1 MARPRRAVGSA
12 APVGLQSP
20 QTAFLRMLPPP
31 RPADEG
37 ARLAT
42 LHALRILD
50 TGPDDRFDT
59 LTRLAARLFD
69 VPMALV
75 SLIDAQR
82 QWFKSCVGLPV
93 RETSREVSFCG
104 HAILGDEP
112 FVVEDAL
119 ADPRFAD
126 NPLVAGEPHIRF
138 YAGCPIAAAD
148 GHRLGTLCVIDRR
161 PRGFPESDRALLADL
176 AHLAELE
183 LRSLA
188 LAVERDRTEAT
199 LRTSEARLREQ
210 EACLRD
216 AARQKDEFLAT
227 LAHELR
233 NPLAPIRAA
242 AHVIRLRQP
251 SDAMVLRARDTIE
264 RQTTHLAH
272 MVDDLLDVARIT
284 QGRMALQRRPES
296 VLTLVADAIDA
307 ARPAIDAAG
316 HALTVNLPPESMQVH
331 ADATRVAQAL
341 QNLLNNAVKY
351 TPDGGRIDV
360 TVRRDAAEVC
370 IAVQDNGVGIP
381 AADRERIFGL
391 FIQDP
396 DSRQRRQGGLGIGL
410 ALARRV
416 IELHG
421 GRVTADSP
429 GPGQGSTFTLALPLL
444 EAAEH
449 EEPPGAVPA
458 GGRRRRRILVVDD
471 SPDGLESTRLVLEL
485 EGHEVHVAA
494 TGREAIEAALGQRFE
509 LVLLDIGLPDMD
521 GYRVARELQA
531 RCGADVP
538 VLAAMTGWGQ
548 PSDRQRARDAGFA
561 HHFTKP
567 VDPYALED
575 FVERLEAHD
584 LPGHGAWP
592 SDA

>member
-1 MARPRRAVGSA
+1 M
-12 APVGLQSP
+12 
-20 QTAFLRMLPPP
+20 
-31 RPADEG
+31 
-37 ARLAT
+37 
-42 LHALRILD
+42 
-50 TGPDDRFDT
+50 
-59 LTRLAARLFD
+59 
-69 VPMALV
+69 
-75 SLIDAQR
+75 
-82 QWFKSCVGLPV
+82 
-93 RETSREVSFCG
+93 
-104 HAILGDEP
+104 
-112 FVVEDAL
+112 
-119 ADPRFAD
+119 
-126 NPLVAGEPHIRF
+126 
-138 YAGCPIAAAD
+138 
-148 GHRLGTLCVIDRR
+148 
-161 PRGFPESDRALLADL
+161 
-176 AHLAELE
+176 
-183 LRSLA
+183 
-188 LAVERDRTEAT
+188 
-199 LRTSEARLREQ
+199 
-210 EACLRD
+210 
-216 AARQKDEFLAT
+216 
-227 LAHELR
+227 
-233 NPLAPIRAA
+233 
-242 AHVIRLRQP
+242 
-251 SDAMVLRARDTIE
+251 
-264 RQTTHLAH
+264 
-272 MVDDLLDVARIT
+272 
-284 QGRMALQRRPES
+284 
-296 VLTLVADAIDA
+296 
-307 ARPAIDAAG
+307 
-316 HALTVNLPPESMQVH
+316 
-331 ADATRVAQAL
+331 
-341 QNLLNNAVKY
+341 
-351 TPDGGRIDV
+351 

-429 GPGQGSTFTLALPLL
+429 GPGRGSTFTLALPLL
-444 EAAEH
+444 ETAEH

-494 TGREAIEAALGQRFE
+494 TGREAIEAALAQRFE

-584 LPGHGAWP
+584 LPGNGAWP